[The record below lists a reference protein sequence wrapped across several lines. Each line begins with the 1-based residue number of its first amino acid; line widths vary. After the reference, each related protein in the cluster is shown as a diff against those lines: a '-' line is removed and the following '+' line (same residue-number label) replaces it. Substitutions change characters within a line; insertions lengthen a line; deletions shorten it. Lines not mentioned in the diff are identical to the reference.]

1 MLRESATLWNYQNY
15 WLVELTQTGL
25 ITTLRLLFARQAKGK
40 RKLVL
45 WDITSIESLVH
56 ADLIKHEQPELSLP
70 VWINPLASDV
80 CRRFRGICPSSG
92 RFVPW
97 DM

>member
-40 RKLVL
+40 RKLVQ
-45 WDITSIESLVH
+45 WGFG
-56 ADLIKHEQPELSLP
+56 LS
-70 VWINPLASDV
+70 
-80 CRRFRGICPSSG
+80 R
-92 RFVPW
+92 
-97 DM
+97 